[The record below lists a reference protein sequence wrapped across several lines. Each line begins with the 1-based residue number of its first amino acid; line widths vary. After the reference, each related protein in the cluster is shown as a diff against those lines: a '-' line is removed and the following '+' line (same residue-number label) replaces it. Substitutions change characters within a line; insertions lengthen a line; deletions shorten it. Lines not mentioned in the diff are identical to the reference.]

1 MVQKALSP
9 NHAPWDWKKEKAP
22 QHIDTGL
29 TVAATINVQEKMPS
43 IESKAV
49 NLGVGALKSDL
60 VPYKNLECIE
70 DGKEINEIR

>member
-22 QHIDTGL
+22 LHIDTGL
-29 TVAATINVQEKMPS
+29 TVAESANAKGSLPS
-43 IESKAV
+43 IESRPV

-60 VPYKNLECIE
+60 VPYKDLECIE
-70 DGKEINEIR
+70 DGKEVNEIR